1 MDTHLTNICVFAEI
15 MGVDSKTL
23 HKWYKNN
30 LSGFEPDG
38 ASQIHEHDIEVITTH
53 GKTNI
58 EVPIL
63 RPENIGANMGIDEKM
78 IGEQYYTI
86 LSNRE
91 TGKIAFCADTTRS
104 DYLKQAIEP
113 LLDKLSQVK
122 RITRDMAGCYA
133 RFSKEVMPNAI
144 QIADKFHVVKNLLD
158 AMQAVRIR
166 CRQKLLEQ
174 RRKAYQEFKESE
186 KQRLNDCEK
195 NNQKFTPKKFVYK
208 ENRLANGETPCELL
222 LRSHFLL
229 YKFPTQWKLRQMKR
243 AELLFKVFP
252 EIKTAY
258 YLSCNF
264 RTWCSNENIGQNQLQ
279 TLKNLYQWYEDV
291 DDADIDELSN
301 FKSLVESNEDEIV
314 EYFTN
319 GETNA
324 MAENINGKIK
334 KFIASNKGIRN
345 TDFFF
350 FRLSKCFA

>member
-1 MDTHLTNICVFAEI
+1 MDTHLTNISVFAEI
-15 MGVDSKTL
+15 MGVDAKTL
-23 HKWYKNN
+23 HNWYKNN

-38 ASQIHEHDIEVITTH
+38 AGHIHEHDIKVETAH
-53 GKTNI
+53 GQTNI

-63 RPENIGANMGIDEKM
+63 QPENIGANMGIDEKM

-91 TGKIAFCADTTRS
+91 TGKIAFCAGTTKS
-104 DYLKQAIEP
+104 DYLKQAVEP
-113 LLDKLSQVK
+113 LLDRLSQVK

-133 RFSKEVMPNAI
+133 RLSEEVMPNAI
-144 QIADKFHVVKNLLD
+144 QIADKFHVINNLLD

-166 CRQKLLEQ
+166 FRQKLLEQ
-174 RRKAYQEFKESE
+174 RRKTHQEFKESE
-186 KQRLNDCEK
+186 KQRLIDCEK
-195 NNQKFTPKKFVYK
+195 NHLQFTPKKFIYK
-208 ENRLANGETPCELL
+208 EDRLANGETPNELL

-229 YKFPTQWKLRQMKR
+229 YKFPTQWKPWQMKR

-252 EIKTAY
+252 EIKTAF
-258 YLSCNF
+258 YLTCSF
-264 RTWCSNENIGQNQLQ
+264 RTWYSNENIGQNQLQ

-301 FKSLVESNEDEIV
+301 FKSLVESNENEIV

-324 MAENINGKIK
+324 KAENLNGQIK
-334 KFIASNKGIRN
+334 KFLASNKGIRN

-350 FRLSKCFA
+350 FRLSKYFA